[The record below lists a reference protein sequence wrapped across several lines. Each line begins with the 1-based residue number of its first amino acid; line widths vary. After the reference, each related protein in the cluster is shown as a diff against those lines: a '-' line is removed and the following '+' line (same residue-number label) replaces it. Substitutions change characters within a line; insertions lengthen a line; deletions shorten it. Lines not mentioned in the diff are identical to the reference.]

1 MTICDFLKFIF
12 NAGDIYSKKLDTKRY
27 TMISLSIPGLS
38 RNILSYQFPSS
49 LWRYS
54 MSSQAQSYL
63 FFFFFP
69 LNVSSH
75 TALNL
80 AYFPLGCGRLKDA
93 LPKDAWSKFPE
104 PVNVPI
110 YMAKGTLQMW
120 WDIKMGH
127 YPGGPSVIRRVFTSR
142 VREPEEMWWQKQGL
156 ESDLML
162 CCVEDWGNGVM
173 SKKKKLDIIDSLW
186 EGTV

>member
-69 LNVSSH
+69 FKCEFSHCSESCLFPFRVWEAERCPAQRCMVQIPRTCECAHLHGKRNSANVMRH
-75 TALNL
+75 QDGAL
-80 AYFPLGCGRLKDA
+80 
-93 LPKDAWSKFPE
+93 
-104 PVNVPI
+104 
-110 YMAKGTLQMW
+110 
-120 WDIKMGH
+120 
-127 YPGGPSVIRRVFTSR
+127 SR
-142 VREPEEMWWQKQGL
+142 WTQC
-156 ESDLML
+156 D
-162 CCVEDWGNGVM
+162 
-173 SKKKKLDIIDSLW
+173 
-186 EGTV
+186 